1 MGLSEWKK
9 ICNKKSSIYPVSSM
23 SIIVYS
29 FCKLL
34 NRYVFL
40 VKNCVHQCCKMRK
53 TEGKNHKKYK
63 KIIKERNQIRGKYS
77 SNKRKYYTGMSI
89 RIMLF
94 WNMISLGLSSNNSEE
109 KDNIKYRTIMKVNY
123 FFLLQMLSWL
133 QLCYSLFSRASGRYF
148 SLQIIPLPRADAI
161 ASYGVRSAVI
171 MESSTHHD
179 LIATRDKIR
188 SITVERDYKKSTVSR
203 CFFIVYFVWLAFL
216 DLLEYYTWMIPYF
229 FREILSSLHEYP
241 SRS

>member
-1 MGLSEWKK
+1 MELSLIILLLLYTFFGLS
-9 ICNKKSSIYPVSSM
+9 Y
-23 SIIVYS
+23 
-29 FCKLL
+29 
-34 NRYVFL
+34 RQTVFYDFSWFVN
-40 VKNCVHQCCKMRK
+40 VK
-53 TEGKNHKKYK
+53 Y
-63 KIIKERNQIRGKYS
+63 
-77 SNKRKYYTGMSI
+77 
-89 RIMLF
+89 IM
-94 WNMISLGLSSNNSEE
+94 
-109 KDNIKYRTIMKVNY
+109 IM
-123 FFLLQMLSWL
+123 
-133 QLCYSLFSRASGRYF
+133 YSLFSRASGRYF
-148 SLQIIPLPRADAI
+148 SLQIIPLPRAAAI